1 MRLYIDSQGPRR
13 ARAARTIGELKAGK
27 DSSFVNGNSDPRSL
41 QIFAWS
47 KKTKLTIPNKD
58 DLRRLIYAP
67 NSKVKFSGKGKLT
80 GGVAGQKVE
89 IRKDMIVQS
98 STLLNSYTIP
108 SLSASQV
115 TAWRQCQSYVPLS
128 GASPRPSAETLR
140 PSSPW

>member
-1 MRLYIDSQGPRR
+1 MRLYIDSRDR
-13 ARAARTIGELKAGK
+13 AGSRCANIGELKAGK

-58 DLRRLIYAP
+58 PFAGLIYAP

-98 STLLNSYTIP
+98 SALLNSYTIP
-108 SLSASQV
+108 SLVCLAGDRL
-115 TAWRQCQSYVPLS
+115 APVPVH
-128 GASPRPSAETLR
+128 LR
-140 PSSPW
+140 PAHRSVPRGQVLRP